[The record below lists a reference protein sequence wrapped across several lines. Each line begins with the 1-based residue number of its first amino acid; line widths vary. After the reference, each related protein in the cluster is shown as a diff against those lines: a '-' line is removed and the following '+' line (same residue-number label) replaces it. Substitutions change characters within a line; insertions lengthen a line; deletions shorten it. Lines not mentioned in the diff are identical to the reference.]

1 MFVKAIKPENAPKA
15 IGPYSPA
22 VQLGDFVYMSGQ
34 IPVDPNTNELVGGSI
49 GAQTHQVMQNIL
61 TILES
66 RGLETRHIVKTTV
79 FLTDMNDF
87 AEFNKIYAEYFE
99 EPYPARSCVQVGAL
113 PKGANVEIECLII
126 DTLKYENPAERSCC
140 NGCSGCE

>member
-22 VQLGDFVYMSGQ
+22 VKLGDFVYLSGQ
-34 IPVDPNTNELVGGSI
+34 IPVDPATNELVTGAI

-61 TILES
+61 TILEEM
-66 RGLETRHIVKTTV
+66 GLETRHVVKTTV

-87 AEFNKIYAEYFE
+87 AEFNKVYAEYFD
-99 EPYPARSCVQVGAL
+99 EPYPARSCIQVGAL
-113 PKGANVEIECLII
+113 PKGANVEIECLVI
-126 DTLKYENPAERSCC
+126 DTLQYEKPAEKSCC